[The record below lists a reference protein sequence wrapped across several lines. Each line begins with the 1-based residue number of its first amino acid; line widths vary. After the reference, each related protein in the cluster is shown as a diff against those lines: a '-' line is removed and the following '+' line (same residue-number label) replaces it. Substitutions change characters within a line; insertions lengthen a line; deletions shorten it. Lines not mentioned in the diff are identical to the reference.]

1 MKLYFMCLQLGV
13 RIVMKNLNRKTT
25 LFFKTLKLIH
35 QSSFCVLIVSLLH
48 MNTSFA
54 MERPSSGNE
63 RGGSNVQNQ
72 SDYIK
77 RCESWYLESA
87 GAKDLPWYELKTQN
101 SSYTEALFKN
111 ELNSGS
117 QAIATKVFQLAS
129 KLGRDSDASEVKF
142 KTFLQELAYCEGYFA
157 ATTTENYSQNNSE
170 AFSNPASGGSDDQV
184 NAQAAQCLSMTD
196 QAAAATC
203 MQNAQSQGGVSCTH
217 EGWETHDYVECKRL
231 ATFMTGFTVGKAA
244 MELQQTYRVGSA
256 QIDAQEGLLAK
267 QNTDEGIAM
276 SDTLEIQKDSLEQQ
290 GNMAYEMAAYN
301 AAKAGILL
309 SMINTFPTR
318 KKMREKCLGEYDPQ
332 TLQFIFNESLK
343 FASGQSGSN
352 PAPAIAD
359 GVQAADQGNG
369 GSEVAVFYSELQRA
383 FQTEGAQ
390 LDAQAVFKGDTQ
402 QDALLLSIY
411 SSGDARGSSSETA
424 LSSICETSV
433 MENNHFLLNQEV
445 LDKVKE
451 VAMGAGL
458 EAIANGAQ
466 GALLNKQAGIVE
478 DAIDDIEE
486 FEKPEFAGTTFDPSL
501 TSECVVDPEAE
512 GCIAFGSA
520 ISNGFGSQSFNSSA
534 TGSANLGS
542 GSLSGSDDDGVS
554 SSTATDRS
562 LLPNS
567 FGSVKIGSPTDTS
580 FADGKVRAGTI
591 KAGQAR
597 GSGGGGGGGS
607 GGASLPA
614 AGSSG
619 GGGTQAAAA
628 SSGASAIKVGTVG
641 SGMGR
646 VTGGRGSIG
655 QKTTTSANPFSK
667 LLGKTAGKSATLNF
681 RGPAQIGQ
689 KKGSLFERISTRY
702 QAVSEDDKLLKYEA
716 TVK

>member
-1 MKLYFMCLQLGV
+1 MCLQLGV

-54 MERPSSGNE
+54 RLERASSGSE

-77 RCESWYLESA
+77 RCESWYLEAA
-87 GAKDLPWYELKTQN
+87 GPQDLPWYELKTQN

-157 ATTTENYSQNNSE
+157 ATTTENYSKNNSD

-217 EGWETHDYVECKRL
+217 EGWETHDYIECKRL

-256 QIDAQEGLLAK
+256 QIDAQQDLLAK
-267 QNTDEGIAM
+267 QNTEEGIGM
-276 SDTLEIQKDSLEQQ
+276 TDTLEIQKDSLEQQ

-318 KKMREKCLGEYDPQ
+318 KKMREQCLDGYNSQ
-332 TLQFIFNESLK
+332 TLQTLQGVFNASLEY
-343 FASGQSGSN
+343 ASGLANSAPQPN
-352 PAPAIAD
+352 DQQQAQPAGDEASFFAD
-359 GVQAADQGNG
+359 I
-369 GSEVAVFYSELQRA
+369 QRA
-383 FQTEGAQ
+383 FQTEGAP

-402 QDALLLSIY
+402 QDALLQSIY
-411 SSGDARGSSSETA
+411 SSGDARGSSNDVA

-466 GALLNKQAGIVE
+466 AALLNKQAGIVE

-542 GSLSGSDDDGVS
+542 GSISGSDDDGVS
-554 SSTATDRS
+554 SATATDRN

-591 KAGQAR
+591 KAGQGG

-655 QKTTTSANPFSK
+655 QKTSTSANPFSK

-702 QAVSEDDKLLKYEA
+702 QAVSKDDKLLKYEA